1 MIIDNIKIIVQSLQ
15 ICIHFIVVY
24 RLLKVR
30 KIKINTNYVL
40 YKKNQIWKK
49 HTQRA
54 SWISVFIEVFHDIS
68 ILYTTKSLNKCSSK
82 SSTNKIAISIMTETI
97 RNISMKQTIGDEKL
111 LRFLS

>member
-40 YKKNQIWKK
+40 YKKNQI
-49 HTQRA
+49 
-54 SWISVFIEVFHDIS
+54 
-68 ILYTTKSLNKCSSK
+68 
-82 SSTNKIAISIMTETI
+82 
-97 RNISMKQTIGDEKL
+97 
-111 LRFLS
+111 